1 MPLSKRC
8 PPIVLPTRSGGSV
21 VGADDHAIFGP
32 ALREY
37 LQMPLRRR
45 PGLHVA
51 SAYRF
56 DRQGYRLLWREEA
69 DSFNVRCGSSSIAET
84 YAAVANYVF
93 GSWQSSGKLMGLA
106 PYGNAEAYGPS
117 LLVRDAEGRLQFRA
131 DWKLRESRALDPGA
145 PLEHLIDRD
154 SIVNSRMAET
164 NATGFSVDSV
174 EVAHARLD
182 SLTPPRVQFDADVH
196 YTGEQMVERM
206 FAGDR
211 VTARLQGYVVF
222 DDERWTVEDDCQVEV
237 EIDSPDD

>member
-1 MPLSKRC
+1 MRACAQASPLLMAQDGLRTEPRVGYDPRGDQPFFLFKASNNGTT
-8 PPIVLPTRSGGSV
+8 VLVSPKGVAMAPGDSQPAGLQADEDMLDELVDEV
-21 VGADDHAIFGP
+21 V
-32 ALREY
+32 
-37 LQMPLRRR
+37 
-45 PGLHVA
+45 
-51 SAYRF
+51 SAY
-56 DRQGYRLLWREEA
+56 GTE
-69 DSFNVRCGSSSIAET
+69 
-84 YAAVANYVF
+84 
-93 GSWQSSGKLMGLA
+93 
-106 PYGNAEAYGPS
+106 
-117 LLVRDAEGRLQFRA
+117 
-131 DWKLRESRALDPGA
+131 
-145 PLEHLIDRD
+145 LIDRD